1 MGTAY
6 GTNGWS
12 SGRMGSFGTNP
23 NAQDPKTA
31 IMSED
36 QVMLTP
42 AQIAAVV
49 AYERS
54 L

>member
-1 MGTAY
+1 
-6 GTNGWS
+6 
-12 SGRMGSFGTNP
+12 MGSFGTNP
-23 NAQDPKTA
+23 NALDPETS
-31 IMSED
+31 IMSPD

-42 AQIAAVV
+42 AQISAVV

>member
-1 MGTAY
+1 
-6 GTNGWS
+6 
-12 SGRMGSFGTNP
+12 MGSFGTNP
-23 NAQDPKTA
+23 NAVDPDSALMTP
-31 IMSED
+31 D
-36 QVMLTP
+36 QVMLTQ